1 MSQIEGKK
9 IAMLVDNYFEQAEF
23 TEPKQI
29 LEQAGAVVKIIG
41 ASGGT
46 VQGMN
51 HEKLADEFK
60 IDEPLDTADLSSYDA
75 ILLPGGAINA
85 DTLRVNEK
93 AQEAVRTAMADKKPL
108 AVICHAPWLLVS
120 AEVVGGRT
128 LTSFPT
134 IKDDIENAGGTW
146 VDQEVCVDE
155 NLITSRKPGDVPKFT
170 EALMEMLEK
179 Q

>member
-9 IAMLVDNYFEQAEF
+9 VAILVDNYFEQAEF

-29 LEQAGAVVKIIG
+29 LEQAGAVVTIVG
-41 ASGGT
+41 ASGGS

-51 HEKLADEFK
+51 HEKLADAFQV
-60 IDEPLDTADLSSYDA
+60 DESLDEADLNSFDA

-93 AQEAVRTAMADKKPL
+93 AQQAVRTAMADKQPL

-120 AEVVGGRT
+120 AEVVEGKT
-128 LTSFPT
+128 LTSFHT
-134 IKDDIENAGGTW
+134 IKDDIENAGGKW
-146 VDQEVCVDE
+146 VDEEVCVDE
-155 NLITSRKPGDVPKFT
+155 NLITSRQPGDVPKFT
-170 EALMEMLEK
+170 EALIKMLDK
-179 Q
+179 A